1 MVPSNENVTGGIMP
15 EKRMCIDQRYDYLAI
30 QYDRYIVAD
39 RQERGRLLD
48 EMEAVTGLDRKTL
61 IRLMRQRPRR
71 QPRQQQRGRT
81 YGVEVQDAIHLIA
94 KALDYPCPERLKPML
109 PVMGDHLVKHGHL
122 ELTPGL
128 REKLEVVSISTVR
141 RIRWRREQ
149 DEPSLR
155 RRKGSSAVNEVQA
168 QIPIRRI
175 PWDITEAGHFEVD
188 LVHHSGPSAAG
199 DFICTLQMVD
209 VYTGWVEPVAIL
221 GRSFRVAR
229 DGFRRCL
236 ARLPFPVREIH
247 SDNGPEFM
255 NHHLLHFWH
264 SEYPQVDLS
273 RIQPYKKQDNRFV
286 EHRNG
291 ALVRAL
297 LGRDRLDTVA
307 QTILLNH
314 IYDRVQLYHNL
325 FQPVMRQ
332 TAKSYQQGRTIRKH
346 DDVRTPFQRVCAAGV
361 LAAQKQQE
369 LEELFEATDPLLL
382 REKIHQLIDQLFRL
396 PCAESGHTEDI
407 FETLAF
413 PEIA

>member
-1 MVPSNENVTGGIMP
+1 MP
-15 EKRMCIDQRYDYLAI
+15 EKNMCINQRYDYLAI
-30 QYDRYIVAD
+30 QYNRYIVAD

-48 EMEAVTGLDRKTL
+48 EMEAITGLDRKTL
-61 IRLMRQRPRR
+61 TRLMRQRPRR
-71 QPRQQQRGRT
+71 RPRQQQRSRT
-81 YGVEVQDAIHLIA
+81 YGAAVQDAIHLIA

-109 PVMGDHLVKHGHL
+109 PMMFDHLVKHEHL
-122 ELTPGL
+122 QRTAGL
-128 REKLEVVSISTVR
+128 REQLEAVSISTVG
-141 RIRWRREQ
+141 RIRRRREQ

-155 RRKGSSAVNEVQA
+155 RRRTSSSVNEVQA

-175 PWDITEAGHFEVD
+175 PWDITEPGHFEVD

-209 VYTGWVEPVAIL
+209 VYTGWVEPAAIL

-229 DGFRRCL
+229 DGLQRCL
-236 ARLPFPVREIH
+236 ARLPFAVREIH

-255 NHHLLHFWH
+255 NHHLLRFWRTH
-264 SEYPQVDLS
+264 YPQVDLS
-273 RIQPYKKQDNRFV
+273 RIRPYKKQDNRFV

-332 TAKSYQQGRTIRKH
+332 TDKSYQQGRTIRKH
-346 DDVRTPFQRVCAAGV
+346 EDVRTPFQRLCAAGV
-361 LAAQKQQE
+361 LTEPRQQE
-369 LEELFEATDPLLL
+369 LQELFETTDPLAL
-382 REKIHQLIDQLFRL
+382 REEIQQLIDQLFRL
-396 PCAESGHTEDI
+396 PCAESGHSEDI
-407 FETLAF
+407 FQTLAF
-413 PEIA
+413 PEVA